1 MVGGSNDET
10 NFLHKLL
17 TKTQVSRICIAFPN
31 GSIANIK
38 FSKIQLSKMVKLRWF
53 IPHLLLFALDLEKAM
68 FDTAKKGHDLDKKE
82 LFDKIV
88 DLVNS
93 PNKIL
98 SELIGP
104 ETSLTNN
111 EIKDI
116 KKVIRSLENRG
127 ILLKETTEKIVKN
140 FLIS

>member
-1 MVGGSNDET
+1 
-10 NFLHKLL
+10 
-17 TKTQVSRICIAFPN
+17 
-31 GSIANIK
+31 
-38 FSKIQLSKMVKLRWF
+38 
-53 IPHLLLFALDLEKAM
+53 M